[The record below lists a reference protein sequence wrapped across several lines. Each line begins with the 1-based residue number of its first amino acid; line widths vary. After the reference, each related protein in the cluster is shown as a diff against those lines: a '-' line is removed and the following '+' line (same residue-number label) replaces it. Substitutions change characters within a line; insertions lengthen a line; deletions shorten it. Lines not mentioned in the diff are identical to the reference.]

1 MQSSEHEAQIGF
13 GLRTALFLLRYG
25 YGDLTFRKC
34 PGLGR
39 AICVGHCG
47 WWTHGWW
54 VISPSHILPAPAT

>member
-1 MQSSEHEAQIGF
+1 MQSSEYGARIGF
-13 GLRTALFLLRYG
+13 VLRAALFILRYD

-47 WWTHGWW
+47 WR
-54 VISPSHILPAPAT
+54 AMR